1 MTAPSTTRVS
11 RGLILGTLLAF
22 GAGLGGSWTADALV
36 ANVDGELAHTFAVL
50 AAGFVI
56 GGVGGAFG
64 RGLVGLLALWVGVI
78 GAGLLGYGLE
88 PPEIDLVVLVDP
100 VIVALAVTGAGYII
114 GRIVDPIWDGRPN

>member
-1 MTAPSTTRVS
+1 MTAPFATRVS
-11 RGLILGTLLAF
+11 RSLIVGTLLAC
-22 GAGLGGSWTADALV
+22 GAGLGGSWAADALV
-36 ANVDGELAHTFAVL
+36 ANVDGELAHTFAVV

-88 PPEIDLVVLVDP
+88 PPEIDLVILVDP
-100 VIVALAVTGAGYII
+100 VVVALAVTGAGYII
-114 GRIVDPIWDGRPN
+114 GRIVDPIWDGRAT

>member
-1 MTAPSTTRVS
+1 MTAPSTTRLS

-22 GAGLGGSWTADALV
+22 GAGLGGSWAADALV
-36 ANVDGELAHTFAVL
+36 ANVDGELPRTFAVL

-64 RGLVGLLALWVGVI
+64 RGIVGLLALWVGVM
-78 GAGLLGYGLE
+78 GAHFLGYGLE

-100 VIVALAVTGAGYII
+100 VLVALAVTGAGYVI
-114 GRIVDPIWDGRPN
+114 GRIVDPIWDGRPK

>member
-1 MTAPSTTRVS
+1 MNATSTRFVS
-11 RGLILGTLLAF
+11 RGQVVGTILAF
-22 GAGLGGSWTADALV
+22 ATGLAGTWAANLLV
-36 ANVDGELAHTFAVL
+36 ADVEGELAHTFAVL

-88 PPEIDLVVLVDP
+88 PPEIDLVVRVDP
-100 VIVALAVTGAGYII
+100 VVVALAVTGAGYII
-114 GRIVDPIWDGRPN
+114 GRIVDPIWDGRPS

>member
-1 MTAPSTTRVS
+1 MNATSTRFLS
-11 RGLILGTLLAF
+11 RGQIVGTLLAC
-22 GAGLGGSWTADALV
+22 GAGLGGSWAADALV
-36 ANVDGELAHTFAVL
+36 ANVDGELAHTFAVV

-88 PPEIDLVVLVDP
+88 PPEIDLVILVNP
-100 VIVALAVTGAGYII
+100 VVVALAVTGFSYII
-114 GRIVDPIWDGRPN
+114 GRVVDPIWDGRSK